1 MGFYTG
7 PNIVTNGLVL
17 SLDAANTKSYQ
28 SGSTTWFDKSGNA
41 KNGTLISGSTYSSAN
56 GGSIVFDGVDDII
69 NFGTGSNFFPLPQFT
84 IDIWFKSLGT
94 VPTTGTTPGLFGFT
108 YGIRCYLNATS
119 MTFSVDNGTDMS
131 GVSVSD
137 TFRSDNKW
145 YNATFYH
152 TGTNMGIYI
161 NGVFGNSTN
170 GTWSGTSRWPTDT
183 WNLGRDNNNTSQFY
197 PGHIASCKIYNKV
210 LTASEILQ
218 NYNATK
224 TRFDL

>member
-1 MGFYTG
+1 MFTG

-17 SLDAANTKSYQ
+17 SLDAANTKSY
-28 SGSTTWFDKSGNA
+28 SGSGTTWFDKSGNA
-41 KNGTLISGSTYSSAN
+41 KNGTLTNGPTFSSEN
-56 GGSIVFDGVDDII
+56 GGSIVFDGVNETI
-69 NFGTGSNFFPLPQFT
+69 NLGTGNTFLPLPQFT

-94 VPTTGTTPGLFGFT
+94 VLTTGTIPGLFGFT
-108 YGIRCYLNATS
+108 YGIRCILNATS
-119 MTFSVDNGTDMS
+119 MTFAVDNGVNINGISTS
-131 GVSVSD
+131 G
-137 TFRSDNKW
+137 TFISDNKW

-161 NGVFGNSTN
+161 NGIFGNSIDRTWDGTGRYATN
-170 GTWSGTSRWPTDT
+170 T
-183 WNLGRDNNNTSQFY
+183 WNLGRDNNNPTQFY

-224 TRFDL
+224 TRFGL